1 MDYPKIHVALKSQ
14 AKPIKKDKEGAWV
27 KIEPFLPATTKW
39 NMYNV
44 PGEKNARLGNP
55 YESKEDYP
63 MAKNKCRKDEDGTTF
78 LSFGPKSNLFHRKS
92 HNWAK
97 KYASQSNSPWPL

>member
-1 MDYPKIHVALKSQ
+1 MDYPKIHRALKSQ
-14 AKPIKKDKEGAWV
+14 ANPIKKDKEGNWV

-39 NMYNV
+39 NMYHV

-63 MAKNKCRKDEDGTTF
+63 MAKNKCRKDEDGTTLAF
-78 LSFGPKSNLFHRKS
+78 CQLNSNLFHRKGRY
-92 HNWAK
+92 WA
-97 KYASQSNSPWPL
+97 